1 MSAKYSLSLE
11 HQFRSSPVRRFLRP
25 LGCVIYFIKPQMET
39 VMSGPGSG
47 GGNDWRPEPAK
58 PAPKSKGDDKGG
70 GGKPVPPDPCNITE
84 VTTLNSVNR
93 NVIAG
98 LRPNDRLAVVFQAGP
113 PQRLVAERQPGVIA
127 GSITSPSML
136 QIIQCIQ
143 AGHNYDAVVLS
154 VRGAQCQVR
163 IEPR

>member
-1 MSAKYSLSLE
+1 
-11 HQFRSSPVRRFLRP
+11 
-25 LGCVIYFIKPQMET
+25 
-39 VMSGPGSG
+39 MSGPSG
-47 GGNDWRPEPAK
+47 GSDSDWRPPAK
-58 PAPKSKGDDKGG
+58 PATKPAAKPKGDDQ
-70 GGKPVPPDPCNITE
+70 GGKGKPPPDPCNITE

-93 NVIAG
+93 NIVAG
-98 LRPNDRLAVVFQAGP
+98 LRPNDRLAIVFQAGP
-113 PQRLVAERQPGVIA
+113 PQRLVAQTQNGVTA

-143 AGHNYDAVVLS
+143 AGHSYDAVVLS

>member
-1 MSAKYSLSLE
+1 
-11 HQFRSSPVRRFLRP
+11 
-25 LGCVIYFIKPQMET
+25 
-39 VMSGPGSG
+39 MSGSGS

-58 PAPKSKGDDKGG
+58 PTSKPKGG
-70 GGKPVPPDPCNITE
+70 DQGAGEKAPPDPCNITE

-93 NVIAG
+93 NVVAG
-98 LRPNDRLAVVFQAGP
+98 LRPNDRLAVVFQVGP
-113 PQRLVAERQPGVIA
+113 PQRLVAQTQAGATA

-143 AGHNYDAVVLS
+143 AGHNYEAVVLS

>member
-1 MSAKYSLSLE
+1 
-11 HQFRSSPVRRFLRP
+11 
-25 LGCVIYFIKPQMET
+25 
-39 VMSGPGSG
+39 MSGTG
-47 GGNDWRPEPAK
+47 GGSDWRPEPAK
-58 PAPKSKGDDKGG
+58 LASKPKGEGESRGAEA
-70 GGKPVPPDPCNITE
+70 VPDVCNITE

-93 NVIAG
+93 NVLAG
-98 LRPNDRLAVVFQAGP
+98 LRSNDRLYVVFQAGP
-113 PQRLVAERQPGVIA
+113 PQRLVAQTQAGATA

-143 AGHNYDAVVLS
+143 AGHNYDAVVIS